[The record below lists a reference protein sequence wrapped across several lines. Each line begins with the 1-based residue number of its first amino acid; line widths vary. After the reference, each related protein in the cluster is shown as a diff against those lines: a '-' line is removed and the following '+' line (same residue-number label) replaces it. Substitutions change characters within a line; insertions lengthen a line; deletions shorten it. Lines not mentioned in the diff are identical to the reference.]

1 MSEHVRKVR
10 FVDKVVYRMAPLLSA
25 SELLETDPLEMQ
37 SKPFRRVSTKD
48 LIDIIAKAL
57 GKDGLGIAHQKRG
70 KKTNLISDSFIAL
83 LNLLGGKQFGLL
95 MRCTK
100 CILA

>member
-1 MSEHVRKVR
+1 MSEHVRKAK

-37 SKPFRRVSTKD
+37 AKPFRRVSTRD

-70 KKTNLISDSFIAL
+70 KKTNLIRDSFIAL
-83 LNLLGGKQFGLL
+83 LNLLGGNSFKRRPPF
-95 MRCTK
+95 
-100 CILA
+100 I